1 MIISPWARR
10 GGERSIMTA
19 KVKSS
24 NEALLECDIPPDTGE
39 QSFLMQIRHGA
50 EVKALSNRTEFC
62 P

>member
-10 GGERSIMTA
+10 GGERSTMTA
-19 KVKSS
+19 KAKSS
-24 NEALLECDIPPDTGE
+24 NEAILKCDIPPDTGE

-50 EVKALSNRTEFC
+50 GVKALSDRTEFC

>member
-19 KVKSS
+19 KAMSS
-24 NEALLECDIPPDTGE
+24 NEAILGCDIAPDTGE
-39 QSFLMQIRHGA
+39 QSFLMQVRHGGG
-50 EVKALSNRTEFC
+50 VKALSDRIEFC